1 MNNVQKESGIL
12 IETWKF
18 FASIRLTIALLVS
31 IAVFSIIGTLIP
43 QNADPQ
49 MYLHSFGEMG
59 VRFFSFLNIY
69 DSSYL
74 DNHGPNKP
82 VIIITHTKIP

>member
-43 QNADPQ
+43 QNADPE
-49 MYLHSFGEMG
+49 MYLHSFG
-59 VRFFSFLNIY
+59 
-69 DSSYL
+69 
-74 DNHGPNKP
+74 
-82 VIIITHTKIP
+82 